1 MRSTPSIFRE
11 QVTGAPV
18 ARADHD
24 DHAGHHVHA
33 VSPLVLVSV
42 FIALMI
48 LTVITVAVTK
58 VDFGYQANLI
68 IALAIAV
75 VKAFL
80 VVAYFMHLRYDSL
93 FYTAI
98 VGVCMVFIGVFIIT
112 TMLDTR
118 EYAPNLVPEP
128 IVAAP

>member
-11 QVTGAPV
+11 QVSGASV
-18 ARADHD
+18 AHADHD
-24 DHAGHHVHA
+24 DHGGHHVHA
-33 VSPLVLVSV
+33 VSPLVLVGV
-42 FIALMI
+42 FALLMI
-48 LTVITVAVTK
+48 LTIVTVAVTK
-58 VDFGYQANLI
+58 VDFGYQVNLV

-75 VKAFL
+75 VKAFF

-98 VGVCMVFIGVFIIT
+98 VGICIVFIGVFIIT
-112 TMLDTR
+112 TMLDTG
-118 EYAPNLVPEP
+118 EYAPNLAPEP